1 MKVLAIS
8 NNTGDPTSHIADE
21 MRRIAELQEA
31 GVIQQLYLKAD
42 RSGAVL
48 LLEAGSADEAEQQ
61 LATLPL
67 VERGVTSFEVTAAG
81 NCHSVSPAGL
91 AHGIRLPSATGSI
104 PSTISVIGPMNKKR
118 RISPSVTTS
127 TPVPSCSAIT

>member
-31 GVIQQLYLKAD
+31 GVIRELYLKAD
-42 RSGAVL
+42 RSGAVMM
-48 LLEAGSADEAEQQ
+48 LEAQSTDEAQRQ

-67 VERGVTSFEVTAAG
+67 VERGVTSFEVTELVAAQ
-81 NCHSVSPAGL
+81 
-91 AHGIRLPSATGSI
+91 
-104 PSTISVIGPMNKKR
+104 
-118 RISPSVTTS
+118 
-127 TPVPSCSAIT
+127 